1 MCSTYVVVVV
11 VVVFVVF
18 VFQTQSGSLF
28 NSSFIQGTF

>member
-11 VVVFVVF
+11 VVVVV

-28 NSSFIQGTF
+28 NSSYVQGTF